1 MTTTHS
7 SYQSSPN
14 DAEIGRLFRENE
26 EDKETI
32 QEIEGKLRRRS
43 KKFLKLAEVIDPDTG
58 GFGPQTTNT
67 RFFKR
72 VEESPP
78 KEKEYSIPDDVGDL
92 IYEYMKLG
100 RKIER
105 NEKELERL
113 RT

>member
-14 DAEIGRLFRENE
+14 DAEIGRLFREIE
-26 EDKETI
+26 KDQEKI
-32 QEIEGKLRRRS
+32 QEIEAKLRRRS
-43 KKFLKLAEVIDPDTG
+43 KEFLELAKVIDPDTG
-58 GFGPQTTNT
+58 GFGPQTTST

-72 VEESPP
+72 IVESPP

-100 RKIER
+100 RRIEQ
-105 NEKELERL
+105 NEKEMERL
-113 RT
+113 KT